1 MPLTRFLPLCI
12 CLCLPAWAVAAQE
25 DCGAALSAAGRGPG
39 SGVLVAEGAVSAPD
53 YQGSFRQTLDL
64 GTGRSSLWED
74 LGGYDFLSVYDG
86 NTLWRRDFNG
96 GVRRMA
102 APDAR
107 AGAIT
112 DAYLARHGYWK
123 TGDRAAF
130 ACVGE
135 RQEGERRFSVV
146 QVTPEG
152 GRPVELWVD
161 AGTHLLDRSIQTTPT
176 ARETL
181 RYADYRDVGGSRLPF
196 RLELSRDGE
205 PGAEVRSVTRYT
217 ALAAAPEGVF
227 SRPPDPRDFG
237 IEGGAGTVTVPLRL
251 DHGVIF
257 FDVMLQGKGPFAFIL
272 DPGAEGAVSGD
283 ALQKLGLP
291 RDASTAH
298 LDVAIG
304 AAHLDKLALQ
314 VFPGDGSGLYPKHDP
329 AGPPIAG
336 ALGPEILERFAL
348 RLDYAAGKLTLI
360 PLDSFKYAGKGVALP
375 LVFQDDIPL
384 IPAAADGTAGLFE
397 YDVRAP
403 GKLMLFG
410 PFLESH
416 GFLARYHVQ
425 PAAGSSTTP
434 ETLAKLEIAGATL
447 TDEPANFGAFTQGKF
462 SSRAEAGLL
471 GYGVLSQFVTTLDYK
486 HGVIYFEAPPPG

>member
-1 MPLTRFLPLCI
+1 MTRFLPLCI
-12 CLCLPAWAVAAQE
+12 CLSLPTCAVAAQE
-25 DCGAALSAAGRGPG
+25 DCGAALSSAGHGVD
-39 SGVLVAEGAVSAPD
+39 SGVLEAEGAISAPD
-53 YQGSFRQTLDL
+53 YQGSFRESLDL
-64 GTGRSSLWED
+64 ATGRSSLWED

-86 NTLWRRDFNG
+86 HTLWRRDFNG
-96 GVRRMA
+96 GVRPLD

-112 DAYLARHGYWK
+112 DAYLARHGYRK
-123 TGDRAAF
+123 SAEHAGF
-130 ACVGE
+130 ACLGE
-135 RQEGERRFSVV
+135 RTEGTRRFIAV
-146 QVTPEG
+146 QVMPQG

-161 AGTHLLDRSIQTTPT
+161 AGTQLLDRSIQVTPT
-176 ARETL
+176 DRETL
-181 RYADYRDVGGSRLPF
+181 RYADYREVGGLRLPF
-196 RLELSRDGE
+196 RLELSREGE
-205 PGAEVRSVTRYT
+205 PGAEVKTVTRYT
-217 ALAAAPEGVF
+217 MLASAPQDAF
-227 SRPPDPRDFG
+227 SRPPGPKDYG
-237 IEGGAGTVTVPLRL
+237 ISGGAGAVTVPLRL

-272 DPGAEGAVSGD
+272 DPGAEGDVSGD

-304 AAHLDKLALQ
+304 AAHLDKLPLQ

-360 PLDSFKYAGKGVALP
+360 PLDTFKYTGKGVAVP

-384 IPAAADGTAGLFE
+384 IPASADGVAGLFE

-403 GKLMLFG
+403 SKLMLFG
-410 PFLESH
+410 PFLQSH
-416 GFLARYHVQ
+416 GFLTRYNVQ
-425 PAAGSSTTP
+425 SAAAATMVP
-434 ETLAKLEIAGATL
+434 ETLAKLEIAGVTL

-462 SSRAEAGLL
+462 SSRTEAGLL
-471 GYGVLSQFVTTLDYK
+471 AYGVLSRFVTTLDYK
-486 HGVIYFEAPPPG
+486 DGIIYFELPTPPG